1 MIQFEANS
9 NSLYHIFR
17 RACDLNDKRLLFLL
31 IETFKT
37 NHTLENILLKA
48 IGHDDIKVMDF
59 ILSGAK
65 DDIDIDYEI
74 DGFNP
79 LLKAVNNGS
88 FLSVDLLL
96 KNEANINYQN
106 ENKYTPLMAA
116 SGFGISGMVHHF
128 LKKGADPFIR
138 DKEGITALMLAA
150 SNSSK
155 STSEILKYIYYNKR
169 DRLKEYVNLTRADG
183 ATALMIATS
192 NAEKLIVQMLIDADA
207 DINHAD
213 KDGNTAIIVASE
225 FDDCCESIRVLIE
238 KGADLE
244 HKNIHGKT
252 ALDYA
257 KEFNNIDLVELIE
270 EYTEKIAFY

>member
-48 IGHDDIKVMDF
+48 IGNDDIKVMDF

-65 DDIDIDYEI
+65 DNIDIDYEI

-207 DINHAD
+207 DINHTD
-213 KDGNTAIIVASE
+213 SDGNTAIIVASE